1 MTTLAAPRSLKTSVT
16 SVYHAQVDDALYHC
30 RLGRKIQGH
39 QTYGSCSRRW
49 RPTRP

>member
-1 MTTLAAPRSLKTSVT
+1 LKTSVT

-39 QTYGSCSRRW
+39 RW
-49 RPTRP
+49 QWTLLVLHRSGNHIL